1 MAQLRRIKSSLSSA
15 GTYGKE
21 STNSLCSDRSI
32 DWSIDEEYGK
42 ALTTD
47 SYVEVFNIVQDQLG
61 KPSSLK
67 LSSAPLKS
75 QIPYLHLSQ
84 NLLSPRQETLIELIK
99 TLNLHPLFVNYFKDG
114 LEACRVCEL
123 LILSVHQIRANNQW
137 IEKAIKLT
145 KKIDDATSGT
155 DNQWRMICEE
165 LSAFSQQM
173 NPFCLVSKEKFHD
186 VCQAFAMR
194 LRKLKAKHKKT
205 MRRAKLKRIA
215 KSMGLMGCTLGLQKK
230 RIKPV
235 QGNPKMTR
243 QEVLGVQLD
252 VAAKGHFTL
261 INYMATMSIVAGS
274 LYDEVE
280 HMKVRANMCVQSGKS
295 DTIKEVV
302 KSFDQRNTYF
312 LEQLEELENQACLC
326 LRDINASRR
335 SITKEI
341 MVPQQGR

>member
-15 GTYGKE
+15 GTYAKE
-21 STNSLCSDRSI
+21 CTNSLCSDGSI
-32 DWSIDEEYGK
+32 GKEYRR
-42 ALTTD
+42 ALRTD
-47 SYVEVFNIVQDQLG
+47 SCVRVRNIVQDQLG
-61 KPSSLK
+61 KPSTSK
-67 LSSAPLKS
+67 LSSASFKS
-75 QIPYLHLSQ
+75 QISYLHLSQ
-84 NLLSPRQETLIELIK
+84 NLLSPRQETLIEWIK
-99 TLNLHPLFVNYFKDG
+99 TLNLHPLIINYFEDG

-123 LILSVHQIRANNQW
+123 LILSVHQTQANNQW

-145 KKIDDATSGT
+145 KKIDDATSST
-155 DNQWRMICEE
+155 DHQCRMICEE

-186 VCQAFAMR
+186 VCQAFAM
-194 LRKLKAKHKKT
+194 LLQKLKAMHKKT

-215 KSMGLMGCTLGLQKK
+215 MSMGLMGCTLGLHKK
-230 RIKPV
+230 RTKPV

-243 QEVLGVQLD
+243 QEAFGVQFD

-261 INYMATMSIVAGS
+261 INYLATMSIVAGS

-280 HMKVRANMCVQSGKS
+280 HMKVRANMCVRRGKS

-302 KSFDQRNTYF
+302 KRFDQRNTYF
-312 LEQLEELENQACLC
+312 LEKLEELENLACLC

-335 SITKEI
+335 SIMKEI